1 LLVTGP
7 ELKQLRADLGD
18 AIGRRLSLS
27 DMARLCGL
35 SDPERNGKDTMRKWE
50 DGAGPSGPV
59 ATLLSVLAYAIETRD
74 IPAELSAA
82 GAGVLDELT
91 VENPSTTAESVF
103 GVMMLAEVLRRLS

>member
-1 LLVTGP
+1 MTGS
-7 ELKQLRADLGD
+7 ELKQLREDLGD
-18 AIGRRLSLS
+18 AVGRRLSLA
-27 DMARLCGL
+27 DMAKLCGL

-50 DGAGPSGPV
+50 DGPGPSGPV
-59 ATLLSVLAYAIETRD
+59 AALLSVLAYALEDRD
-74 IPAELSAA
+74 IPPELLAA